1 MLSKCKGQFLRVTG
15 CFHALFAIDDDAWL
29 LPSADQPLQE
39 IPSVVSDAAVMAAIN
54 FVSTCMNYT
63 MYLCG
68 RNSVNEEVQD
78 IKTDLEDVGYE
89 LAGVNAAKNP
99 EGYML
104 LLPGTNL
111 FITALNEK
119 KNSEIWAI
127 SKAAINNLER
137 NDLGVVVTNKAQ
149 GTAKVCIQTQAACY
163 H

>member
-1 MLSKCKGQFLRVTG
+1 MRVTG

-39 IPSVVSDAAVMAAIN
+39 IPSVVSDAAVMVAIN

-111 FITALNEK
+111 FITALNERK
-119 KNSEIWAI
+119 KF
-127 SKAAINNLER
+127 R
-137 NDLGVVVTNKAQ
+137 DMGNKQ
-149 GTAKVCIQTQAACY
+149 GCHQQP
-163 H
+163 